1 MRAIARN
8 IAIVAIVAAG
18 AALLGFADTHSDVL
32 ELFASMT
39 SALSDDNPAGFMKG
53 FDKNMADYDKLSGYV
68 DGLIRE
74 AEVSASVDPVK
85 DEGDD
90 MKRSVDLDWT
100 LQIRS
105 RQMAG
110 PLVERQQTAHVELVK
125 QKKHWRIVSFTP
137 IDLFAPARFSSSK

>member
-8 IAIVAIVAAG
+8 LVIVAA
-18 AALLGFADTHSDVL
+18 AAAVLGLADTHSDVL

-39 SALSDDNPAGFMKG
+39 SALSDDNPAGFMKA
-53 FDKNMADYDKLSGYV
+53 FDKNMPDYDKLAGYV

-74 AEVSASVDPVK
+74 AEVSASIEPIK

-90 MKRSVDLDWT
+90 VKRSVDLDWT

-110 PLVERQQTAHVELVK
+110 PMVERHQAVHVELAK

-137 IDLFAPARFSSSK
+137 VDLFAPAKFSPSK

>member
-8 IAIVAIVAAG
+8 IALVAIVAV
-18 AALLGFADTHSDVL
+18 AAAVLGVADTHSDVL

-39 SALSDDNPAGFMKG
+39 SALSDDNPAGFMKA
-53 FDKNMADYDKLSGYV
+53 FDRNMPDYDKLSGYV

-74 AEVSASVDPVK
+74 AEVSASIDPTK

-90 MKRSVDLDWT
+90 VKRSVDLDWT

-110 PLVERQQTAHVELVK
+110 PLVERQKTVHVELVK

-137 IDLFAPARFSSSK
+137 LDLFAPAKFSLSK